1 MMGRVATL
9 CCERNN
15 GISSPTVNYRNGH
28 KSLQKVIEAVCCMLG
43 RELGCALIKS
53 TLGPGNPGGL
63 GIRGGGGYK
72 GAMGD
77 KGDSLRATWD

>member
-1 MMGRVATL
+1 M
-9 CCERNN
+9 
-15 GISSPTVNYRNGH
+15 
-28 KSLQKVIEAVCCMLG
+28 CCMLE

>member
-1 MMGRVATL
+1 MMHLRITA
-9 CCERNN
+9 
-15 GISSPTVNYRNGH
+15 
-28 KSLQKVIEAVCCMLG
+28 KLQQAVPFILKHVVCCMLEEG
-43 RELGCALIKS
+43 LGCALIKS
-53 TLGPGNPGGL
+53 TLSPGNPGGL